1 MPLNENHVVVLVTT
15 ASVEEARSIGDAVV
29 EAKLAACA
37 SIIDRV
43 QSIFMWQG
51 EKTSETESLLLL
63 KTTSGRFPALQDRIK
78 AMHSYSVPEII
89 ALPIILGSQE
99 YLAWL
104 EGETKP

>member
-1 MPLNENHVVVLVTT
+1 MPLTENHLVVLVT
-15 ASVEEARSIGDAVV
+15 AGSVEEARAIGDAVV

-51 EKTSETESLLLL
+51 KKTSETESLLLL
-63 KTTSGRFPALQDRIK
+63 KTTRGRFSELQERIK

-89 ALPIILGSQE
+89 ALPIILGSQD

-104 EGETKP
+104 EAETKQ